1 MMSTLQEVNVKPKT
15 PKDTP
20 IHPVYLQLQDEMKRI
35 MELKH
40 KLTECESQCIK
51 QIRAVLRKYCHLL
64 EKISFLLPPDV
75 HRLIHSIA
83 TMVNQ
88 SLLVNRRKVARL
100 LLLLLT
106 PAKPVSSMTSRWV
119 EIQVIDRST
128 QVENQVIDRSTQE
141 ENQVIDRST
150 QVENHVIDRSTQ
162 EENQVIDRSTQVEN
176 QVIERSTQEENQVID
191 RSTQEE
197 NQVIDRSTQEE
208 NQVIDRSTQVQN
220 QVIDRSTQDCSEC
233 CVLLFY
239 SDMMEQNL
247 ISEHR

>member
-20 IHPVYLQLQDEMKRI
+20 IHPVYLQQLQDEMKRI

-100 LLLLLT
+100 LLLL
-106 PAKPVSSMTSRWV
+106 
-119 EIQVIDRST
+119 QH
-128 QVENQVIDRSTQE
+128 Q
-141 ENQVIDRST
+141 
-150 QVENHVIDRSTQ
+150 
-162 EENQVIDRSTQVEN
+162 
-176 QVIERSTQEENQVID
+176 
-191 RSTQEE
+191 
-197 NQVIDRSTQEE
+197 
-208 NQVIDRSTQVQN
+208 
-220 QVIDRSTQDCSEC
+220 
-233 CVLLFY
+233 
-239 SDMMEQNL
+239 QNL
-247 ISEHR
+247 QQHDGTEPDLRTSLTNCLIKFIFEE